1 MMDNLDDILCVLHKS
16 KDEEEVIKN
25 LKIIIKSFNIS
36 LYKELILSNPYFSSL
51 IIDIKDDI
59 LIEITTLRDDIKS
72 KIHLINDQLSKQSN
86 QKDFIKLKDLKR
98 QCIKLLFELDKRI
111 REVDSLL

>member
-16 KDEEEVIKN
+16 KDEEEVKN

-59 LIEITTLRDDIKS
+59 LIEITIK
-72 KIHLINDQLSKQSN
+72 
-86 QKDFIKLKDLKR
+86 R
-98 QCIKLLFELDKRI
+98 
-111 REVDSLL
+111 

>member
-86 QKDFIKLKDLKR
+86 QKIL
-98 QCIKLLFELDKRI
+98 
-111 REVDSLL
+111 

>member
-1 MMDNLDDILCVLHKS
+1 MDSLNDILCSLYKS
-16 KDEEEVIKN
+16 KNEEEVIKN
-25 LKIIIKSFNIS
+25 LKIIIKSFNIT
-36 LYKELILSNPYFSSL
+36 LYKELILSNPYFNSL

-59 LIEITTLRDDIKS
+59 LIEVTTLRDDIKT
-72 KIHLINDQLSKQSN
+72 KIHLINNQLSDQSN

-98 QCIKLLFELDKRI
+98 QCIKLLFELDKKI